1 MLPRSI
7 QKFISAFA
15 ALPSIGPRQ
24 ATRLAF
30 YLVSLGS
37 ASIIEIAEAARGLA
51 ALSTCPD
58 CFFFSEGPVC
68 PFCGN
73 PARRKDVLA
82 VVERPTDIIAI
93 EQTKKFNGVYLVLGE
108 LKKTGALDPAQK
120 LKLERGKARG
130 PFKEILLALDQTTY
144 GDFNAQTITKELAG
158 VTEKITRLG
167 RGIPTGGEIEFADED
182 TLGSAIEKRS

>member
-7 QKFISAFA
+7 QRFISVFA
-15 ALPSIGPRQ
+15 GLPSIGPRQ

-30 YLVSLGS
+30 YLVSLGA

-51 ALSTCPD
+51 SLSTCHD

-73 PARRKDVLA
+73 AGRRKDILA
-82 VVERPTDIIAI
+82 IVERPTDVIAI
-93 EQTKKFNGVYLVLGE
+93 EATRKFNGVYLVLGE
-108 LKKTGALDPAQK
+108 LKKTGTMQPEQK

-130 PFKEILLALDQTTY
+130 PFKEVLLALDQTTY
-144 GDFNAQTITKELAG
+144 ADFNAQAIAKEFSGIA
-158 VTEKITRLG
+158 ERITRLG